1 MVIHSHQMASLSTV
15 RVDNSKPPQFTWKMD
30 QGIDL
35 ANISG
40 LVSLIFFIIT

>member
-1 MVIHSHQMASLSTV
+1 MALISIV
-15 RVDNSKPPQFTWKMD
+15 RVDHIYSKPFQFIWKMN

-40 LVSLIFFIIT
+40 LASLIFFIMT